1 MNAKGMKKKF
11 LIWGLIIQAIGQ
23 GAFLV
28 LDIIEDENIFI
39 LVSILGRLI
48 VGAVLFFYIINLI
61 FLKKIREWPLIMF
74 QPTHISQFFIT
85 KI

>member
-48 VGAVLFFYIINLI
+48 VGAGMATYNVPAYSYIPILYNENL
-61 FLKKIREWPLIMF
+61 EY
-74 QPTHISQFFIT
+74 
-85 KI
+85 